1 MTFMDV
7 QNTVHTLDFPFS
19 GNVAYNA
26 DCMKFLAS
34 CPDNAFDLAVV
45 DPPYGNC
52 SQNSN
57 VEREREREQIGKDG
71 ATRTGQG
78 LADVLTVTRTGETWA
93 AKYAKKS

>member
-1 MTFMDV
+1 MTFTDV

-57 VEREREREQIGKDG
+57 VEREREREDRQGWHGKNG
-71 ATRTGQG
+71 TRFGG
-78 LADVLTVTRTGETWA
+78 RFDRYSDRGTWA